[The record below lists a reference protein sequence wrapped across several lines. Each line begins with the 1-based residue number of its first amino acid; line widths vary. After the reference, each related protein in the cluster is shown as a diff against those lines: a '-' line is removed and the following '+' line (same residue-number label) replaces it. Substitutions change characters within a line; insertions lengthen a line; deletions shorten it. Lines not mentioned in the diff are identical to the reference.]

1 LALPFKMFWLPPG
14 KSTIVPTLEK
24 IFPNPMKI
32 LANYYQYAISGVV
45 NGENVRDAI
54 SLLKE
59 SALSFSN
66 NTFFLNARK
75 WKLLAF
81 GKISFEVRLSE
92 L

>member
-1 LALPFKMFWLPPG
+1 
-14 KSTIVPTLEK
+14 
-24 IFPNPMKI
+24 MKI

-66 NTFFLNARK
+66 NTFLVWMHESGNYSYLERSVLKYACRNC
-75 WKLLAF
+75 
-81 GKISFEVRLSE
+81 KIDAWIIC
-92 L
+92 